1 MTAFAI
7 PERQSHNKGNRKS
20 PKQVLSLIASCD
32 DSSVKPIETK
42 INFPGQP
49 LTQKTLKDIGKILKV
64 LAWLDPKEIKDLV
77 YGLKS
82 DSTSMD
88 EKDNLH
94 PLAAKLG
101 ADRISSEENYSLEK
115 TALFNFF
122 KWRQELLQD
131 SLSAPEVAALLNTS
145 RQTPHDRLK
154 KNTLIAVQDEGKWK
168 FPKWQFDHLGPDG
181 VIDGLPDVLK
191 TLNVPALSKISWLTK
206 TNQELGGITP
216 VAALQKGEKDRVI
229 AEAKCVGII

>member
-20 PKQVLSLIASCD
+20 PKQVLSIIASCD

-42 INFPGQP
+42 ITLPGQP

-216 VAALQKGEKDRVI
+216 IAALQKGEKDRVV

>member
-1 MTAFAI
+1 
-7 PERQSHNKGNRKS
+7 
-20 PKQVLSLIASCD
+20 
-32 DSSVKPIETK
+32 
-42 INFPGQP
+42 
-49 LTQKTLKDIGKILKV
+49 
-64 LAWLDPKEIKDLV
+64 
-77 YGLKS
+77 
-82 DSTSMD
+82 MD

-191 TLNVPALSKISWLTK
+191 TLKVPALSKISWLTK

-216 VAALQKGEKDRVI
+216 IAALQKGEKDRVI